1 MIPPSTKDLIEI
13 ADSKY
18 AVVVAVAKRARE
30 LSEQNKD
37 DENYRLSTMVTRALD
52 DVLEGKI
59 KIINEEMQNQK
70 EEA

>member
-1 MIPPSTKDLIEI
+1 MIPPSTKDLMAIT
-13 ADSKY
+13 DSKY

-52 DVLEGKI
+52 DILEGKV
-59 KIINEEMQNQK
+59 KIITEEKQ
-70 EEA
+70 